1 MAFPQSVIDAAWK
14 RSGGRC
20 ECGRASH
27 GHGKTCGKQL
37 VYGNRGREGRGKWEG
52 HHKWADGPD
61 TLSNCEIL
69 CWDCH
74 KATF

>member
-14 RSGGRC
+14 RSGGYC
-20 ECGRASH
+20 ECER
-27 GHGKTCGKQL
+27 KTHDKPCGKRL
-37 VYGNRGREGRGKWEG
+37 AYKNRGREGQGKWEG
-52 HHKWADGPD
+52 HHKWAGGPD